1 MSSPRTPVRTGGNP
15 VHFPELEQDPC
26 RQQPPAAREV
36 QPLQG
41 KGLRLLRARVPSSL
55 AECRPA
61 HLQTHSLQGR
71 EEARQ
76 DHPGKGVFSYQRCLR
91 RKPHCETKSPARLL
105 LRTHRLLVI
114 QQAAQ
119 QRLQPRAQAAVR
131 PTGPA
136 RNTVGC
142 WGWSTPPSKQP
153 ITRQGLGFSLRATGS
168 RHAKARH
175 RHSVPRAGGLM

>member
-1 MSSPRTPVRTGGNP
+1 MSSPCTPVRTGGNP
-15 VHFPELEQDPC
+15 VHFPELEQGPC
-26 RQQPPAAREV
+26 RQQPPAAREA

-91 RKPHCETKSPARLL
+91 RKPHCETKSPPRLL
-105 LRTHRLLVI
+105 LRTHRPLVI

-153 ITRQGLGFSLRATGS
+153 IARQGLGFSLRATGS

-175 RHSVPRAGGLM
+175 RHSVPRTGGLM